1 MSAAAT
7 SRSTVS
13 RFGAAT
19 VRRDRTPAGG
29 GRYIA
34 ILGELD
40 SFEANGTLFSFRSR
54 THVLLMETADHKIE
68 LSNEVEGFKPGLEIA
83 GIGYLILPA
92 AVSKRWHPFGEEGG
106 DPPHLQKLPSG
117 IWRLEG
123 GSYYVAPEGI
133 RD

>member
-1 MSAAAT
+1 MSAAAA

-13 RFGAAT
+13 RYGAASI
-19 VRRDRTPAGG
+19 RRGDRGQAG
-29 GRYIA
+29 GRYVA

-40 SFEANGTLFSFRSR
+40 SFEANGTLFSFRNR
-54 THVLLMETADHKIE
+54 THVLVMETADHKIE
-68 LSNEVEGFKPGLEIA
+68 LSNEVEGFRTGLELA
-83 GIGYLILPA
+83 GMGYLILPA
-92 AVSKRWHPFGEEGG
+92 AVTKRWHAFGEEGG
-106 DPPHLQKLPSG
+106 DPPRLARLPSG